1 MSMNKWYLCKVSYE
15 RQTDSIGMKKVT
27 ESYLVDALSFTEAE
41 ERVIREVTAFVSM
54 GALEVVNI
62 RRMKI
67 AEIIGAEN
75 DQADTYFKA
84 KVEFISIDEA
94 SGQEKK
100 SPAVMVVKAQNLK
113 AALLLVE
120 EVLEQTISNAQI
132 SKVEEFPILDIYTY
146 ETYEAPEG
154 E

>member
-1 MSMNKWYLCKVSYE
+1 MNKWYLCKVSYE

>member
-1 MSMNKWYLCKVSYE
+1 MNKWYLCKVSYE

-67 AEIIGAEN
+67 AELIGAEN

-146 ETYEAPEG
+146 ETSEG

>member
-100 SPAVMVVKAQNLK
+100 SPAVMVVKAQSLK

-146 ETYEAPEG
+146 ETSEG

>member
-1 MSMNKWYLCKVSYE
+1 MNKWYLCKVSYE

-146 ETYEAPEG
+146 EAPEG

>member
-1 MSMNKWYLCKVSYE
+1 M
-15 RQTDSIGMKKVT
+15 
-27 ESYLVDALSFTEAE
+27 
-41 ERVIREVTAFVSM
+41 
-54 GALEVVNI
+54 
-62 RRMKI
+62 
-67 AEIIGAEN
+67 EN
-75 DQADTYFKA
+75 DQAGTYFKA

-146 ETYEAPEG
+146 ETSEG

>member
-146 ETYEAPEG
+146 ETSEG

>member
-1 MSMNKWYLCKVSYE
+1 MNKWYLCKVSYE

-67 AEIIGAEN
+67 AELIGTEN

-146 ETYEAPEG
+146 ETSEG

>member
-1 MSMNKWYLCKVSYE
+1 MNKWYLCKVSYE

-100 SPAVMVVKAQNLK
+100 SPAVMVVKAQSLK

-146 ETYEAPEG
+146 ETSEG

>member
-1 MSMNKWYLCKVSYE
+1 MNKWYLCKVSYE

-54 GALEVVNI
+54 GALEVDNI

-146 ETYEAPEG
+146 EAPEG

>member
-1 MSMNKWYLCKVSYE
+1 MNKWYLCKVSYE

-120 EVLEQTISNAQI
+120 EVLEQRISNAQI

-146 ETYEAPEG
+146 ETSEG

>member
-1 MSMNKWYLCKVSYE
+1 MNKWYLCKVSYE

-100 SPAVMVVKAQNLK
+100 SPAVMVVKAQSLK

-146 ETYEAPEG
+146 EASEG

>member
-1 MSMNKWYLCKVSYE
+1 MNKWYLCKVSYE

-146 ETYEAPEG
+146 ETSEG

>member
-1 MSMNKWYLCKVSYE
+1 MNKWYLCKVSYE

-67 AEIIGAEN
+67 AEIIGSEN

-100 SPAVMVVKAQNLK
+100 SPAVMVVKAQSLK

-146 ETYEAPEG
+146 EAPEG

>member
-146 ETYEAPEG
+146 EAPEG

>member
-1 MSMNKWYLCKVSYE
+1 MNKWYLCKVSYE

-146 ETYEAPEG
+146 ETPEG